1 MRETYNSNKI
11 LERDMTMTIDTQ
23 KMKTR
28 LETKQK
34 ELQGNIATLTEAHP
48 TPVDPIEAGE
58 GSQDFEEIAVDFDE
72 TQKEQS
78 IEVNE
83 NALLTEVKAAL
94 KRIEDGTYG
103 KSVVSGKPIPE
114 RRLEVIPWADRL
126 IEEEEQ
132 REQRNLSREELYNT
146 DTNVS

>member
-1 MRETYNSNKI
+1 
-11 LERDMTMTIDTQ
+11 MTMTIDIQ
-23 KMKTR
+23 EMKTR
-28 LETKQK
+28 LEEKQK
-34 ELQGNIATLTEAHP
+34 ELEGNIASLTEAHP
-48 TPVDPIEAGE
+48 TPVDPIEASE
-58 GSQDFEEIAVDFDE
+58 GPQDFEETAIDFDE

-94 KRIEDGTYG
+94 KRIENGTYG

-126 IEEEEQ
+126 VEEEEQ

>member
-1 MRETYNSNKI
+1 
-11 LERDMTMTIDTQ
+11 MTIDIQ
-23 KMKTR
+23 KMKER
-28 LETKQK
+28 LEAKQK
-34 ELQGNIATLTEAHP
+34 EFQANIASLTEAHP
-48 TPVDPIEAGE
+48 TPTDPIEISE
-58 GSQDFEEIAVDFDE
+58 GPQEFEETNIDFTE
-72 TQKEQS
+72 TQQEQA

-83 NALLTEVKAAL
+83 QALLTLVQAAL

-114 RRLEVIPWADRL
+114 KRLEAIPWADRT

-132 REQRNLSREELYNT
+132 AEERNLGREELYDT

>member
-1 MRETYNSNKI
+1 
-11 LERDMTMTIDTQ
+11 MTIDTQ
-23 KMKTR
+23 KMKEQ
-28 LETKQK
+28 LEAKQK

-48 TPVDPIEAGE
+48 NPVDPIEASE
-58 GSQDFEEIAVDFDE
+58 GPQEFEETAIDFLE
-72 TQKEQS
+72 TQQEQS

-83 NALLTEVKAAL
+83 QALLTLVQAAL

-114 RRLEVIPWADRL
+114 KRLEVIPWADRTV
-126 IEEEEQ
+126 EEEEQ
-132 REQRNLSREELYNT
+132 AEERNLGREELYDT

>member
-1 MRETYNSNKI
+1 
-11 LERDMTMTIDTQ
+11 MTIDIQ
-23 KMKTR
+23 EMKTR
-28 LETKQK
+28 LEEKQK
-34 ELQGNIATLTEAHP
+34 ELEGNIASLTEAHP
-48 TPVDPIEAGE
+48 TPVDPIEASE
-58 GSQDFEEIAVDFDE
+58 GPQDFEETAIDFDE

-94 KRIEDGTYG
+94 KRIENGTYG

-126 IEEEEQ
+126 VEEEEQ

>member
-1 MRETYNSNKI
+1 
-11 LERDMTMTIDTQ
+11 MTIDIQ
-23 KMKTR
+23 KMKAR
-28 LETKQK
+28 LEEKQE
-34 ELQGNIATLTEAHP
+34 ELQNNIASLTEAHP
-48 TPVDPIEAGE
+48 TPVDPIEASE
-58 GSQDFEEIAVDFDE
+58 GPQDFEETAIDFDE

-114 RRLEVIPWADRL
+114 KRLEVIPWADRL
-126 IEEEEQ
+126 VEEEEQ

>member
-1 MRETYNSNKI
+1 
-11 LERDMTMTIDTQ
+11 MTIDMQ
-23 KMKTR
+23 KMKER
-28 LETKQK
+28 LEAKQK

-48 TPVDPIEAGE
+48 TPIDPIEISE
-58 GSQDFEEIAVDFDE
+58 GSQDFEETAIDFTE
-72 TQKEQS
+72 TQQEQS

-83 NALLTEVKAAL
+83 QALLTLVQAAL
-94 KRIEDGTYG
+94 KRIQDGTYG

-114 RRLEVIPWADRL
+114 RRLEALPWADRT

-132 REQRNLSREELYNT
+132 IEERNLSREELYDT

>member
-1 MRETYNSNKI
+1 
-11 LERDMTMTIDTQ
+11 MTLDIQ
-23 KMKTR
+23 KMKER
-28 LETKQK
+28 LEAKQK
-34 ELQGNIATLTEAHP
+34 EFQTNISTLTEAHP
-48 TPVDPIEAGE
+48 TPTDPIEISE
-58 GSQDFEEIAVDFDE
+58 GPQEFEETNIDFTE
-72 TQKEQS
+72 TQQEQS

-83 NALLTEVKAAL
+83 QALLTLVQAAL

-114 RRLEVIPWADRL
+114 KRLEAIPWADRT

-132 REQRNLSREELYNT
+132 AEERNLGREELYDT